1 VLDVSL
7 LFKIGAIG
15 IFIVILDKI
24 LESAGKKDYAV
35 ITNLVGVII
44 ILLMVL
50 DLINKLFTTVKTLF
64 QF

>member
-1 VLDVSL
+1 MLDVSL